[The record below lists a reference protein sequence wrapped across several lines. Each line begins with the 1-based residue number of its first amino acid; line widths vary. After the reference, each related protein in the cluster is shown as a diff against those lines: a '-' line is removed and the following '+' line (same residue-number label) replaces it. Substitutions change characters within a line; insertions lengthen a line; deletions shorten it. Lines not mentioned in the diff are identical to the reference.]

1 MNLNELKRLAL
12 AAQEYNL
19 EYEPFNNTLLVNHS
33 KTLDAYYMRKDLGFF
48 LQAMSSSTIL
58 SLISDLETCI
68 SALEFYEQEKHIF
81 IDHQTN
87 AFMSHDYDTNHFHG
101 AKAREALS
109 KIRVGE

>member
-19 EYEPFNNTLLVNHS
+19 EYESFNNTLLVNHS

-58 SLISDLETCI
+58 SLVSKLETCI
-68 SALEFYEQEKHIF
+68 EALEFYAARS
-81 IDHQTN
+81 QTHPLGGDR
-87 AFMSHDYDTNHFHG
+87 AKDTLKQIYKELEG
-101 AKAREALS
+101 L
-109 KIRVGE
+109 